1 MNKQTSLL
9 LHLLLLLIA
18 IIELLGRLL
27 DQINLEYAVKPLIM
41 VWMAAYF
48 LLAKQKRTFTIPVLL
63 AFFFSWLGDLFLMF
77 SGGYDNELFFFAGV
91 GAFFLAQL
99 TYIYVFSN
107 YSEYGGRGYLQRHWW
122 LAIPF
127 VAYVLGIYFLLQPGL
142 EGVMRPVILV
152 YALSL
157 MLMSMAALNR
167 RHRVNYKSYLLVFIG
182 SLLFLTSDSMIAINK
197 FYASIPLAG
206 FWIMLFYMS
215 AQYLITR
222 GLSREG

>member
-1 MNKQTSLL
+1 MKKRTSLV
-9 LHLLLLLIA
+9 LHLLLLLIV

-27 DQINLEYAVKPLIM
+27 DNVNLEYPVKPLIM

-48 LLAKQKRTFTIPVLL
+48 LLARQKRAFTFPVLL
-63 AFFFSWLGDLFLMF
+63 AFFFSWLGDMFLMF
-77 SGGYDNELFFFAGV
+77 SGGYNNELFFFAGV

-99 TYIYVFSN
+99 AYIFIFSK

-127 VAYVLGIYFLLQPGL
+127 LAYVLGIYLLLRPGL
-142 EGVMRPVILV
+142 EGVMRPVILL

-157 MLMSMAALNR
+157 MLMCMSALNR

-182 SLLFLTSDSMIAINK
+182 ALLFLTSDSLIAINK
-197 FYASIPLAG
+197 FYAPIPHAG
-206 FWIMLFYMS
+206 FWIMVFYMS

-222 GLSREG
+222 GLSREA